1 MFDHMG
7 IQVKDVAATAAKLG
21 AALAPVGLIE
31 TVRFEAPGL
40 GLMVAFADADKP
52 DHPYFW
58 LSPAPDGTKHETHV
72 AFVAPDRAAVDAA
85 GAAAAEAGLEILH
98 AARVWPEY
106 HPSYYAVFFRDLD
119 GNNVEA
125 VSHRP
130 E

>member
-7 IQVKDVAATAAKLG
+7 MQVKDVAASAAKLG

-40 GLMVAFADADKP
+40 GLMVAFADADRP

-58 LSPAPDGTKHETHV
+58 LSPAPEGTRHETHV
-72 AFVAPDRAAVDAA
+72 AFVAPDRAAVDAV
-85 GAAAAEAGLEILH
+85 GAAAAGAGLQILH
-98 AARVWPEY
+98 EPRVWPEY
-106 HPSYYAVFFRDLD
+106 HPSYYGVFFRDLD

-125 VSHRP
+125 VCQRP